1 MNVLKHKVDKDFTIV
16 SNVLLKSKLSAK
28 AKGIFVQLISLPE
41 GWNFSVAGLSA
52 LFTDKG
58 TSIKSGIAELV
69 DSGFLIWDSVRDEH
83 GKFSVN
89 VTTQYP
95 KTPHGK
101 TSTGENP
108 ARENKDNKEGRDKE
122 GNLNK
127 ESNNNSTNVEL
138 AKAKKQIDKKEEYGN
153 QEINNL
159 FDKWNKATGYAINSR
174 IQSNRRACWNLYRK
188 HGQGGLETL
197 LRGVAMAQQD
207 QYAPRISDF
216 VDLQAKLNQLSLWIK
231 KGAPTPASTTNTS
244 SSPNKIANINSKI
257 SEYLADKFP
266 GNTPIPVNE
275 IYKARSLFI

>member
-216 VDLQAKLNQLSLWIK
+216 VDLQAKLNQLLLWGKNSKK
-231 KGAPTPASTTNTS
+231 KGAMV
-244 SSPNKIANINSKI
+244 
-257 SEYLADKFP
+257 L
-266 GNTPIPVNE
+266 
-275 IYKARSLFI
+275 